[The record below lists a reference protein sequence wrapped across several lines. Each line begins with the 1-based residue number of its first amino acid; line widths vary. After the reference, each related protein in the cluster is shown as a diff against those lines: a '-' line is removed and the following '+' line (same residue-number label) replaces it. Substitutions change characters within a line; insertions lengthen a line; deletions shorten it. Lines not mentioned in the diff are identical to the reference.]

1 MVYARIIFFVFAAQA
16 IAGKL
21 EQIGMLKDRKRKS
34 AQMLECWQEGQKNDE
49 CKKEYVVMRM
59 QYRHYQIC
67 RV

>member
-34 AQMLECWQEGQKNDE
+34 A
-49 CKKEYVVMRM
+49 
-59 QYRHYQIC
+59 
-67 RV
+67 